1 MLAYE
6 YQSDGSLKIVEK
18 DTPTA
23 GEGELVVEVAA
34 AGICGTDLKI
44 ARGEHRMH
52 SPGTVRVR
60 GYEATR
66 MFALLSRTV
75 VDKTGSMLVPPV
87 LRSAPTKHPG
97 LCIPTTLIPSS
108 LHTKPLT
115 TPRAPL
121 PSTTSIPHKA
131 APLDSR

>member
-1 MLAYE
+1 MSHVYRCRADMLAYE

-44 ARGEHRMH
+44 ARGEHRMY

-60 GYEATR
+60 GHENVCIVVENRSGQDPFDVGTPCASLSPHQTSW
-66 MFALLSRTV
+66 ALYSNH
-75 VDKTGSMLVPPV
+75 SH
-87 LRSAPTKHPG
+87 SE
-97 LCIPTTLIPSS
+97 
-108 LHTKPLT
+108 
-115 TPRAPL
+115 
-121 PSTTSIPHKA
+121 
-131 APLDSR
+131 